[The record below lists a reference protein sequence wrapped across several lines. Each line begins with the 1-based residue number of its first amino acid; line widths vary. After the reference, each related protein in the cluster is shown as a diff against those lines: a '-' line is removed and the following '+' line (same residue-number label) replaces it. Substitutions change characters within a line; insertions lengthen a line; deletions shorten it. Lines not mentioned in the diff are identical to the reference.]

1 MTMTIHQ
8 AWVKIPT
15 KTTGIDGIDAI
26 DTIDAYEAYPLDLG
40 KSAPAIVVFQEV
52 FGVNSHIRSVV
63 DRLAEAGY
71 RAIAPALYQRTAPG
85 FEVGYSEADLALGR
99 QHKDLTTAPQ
109 LLSDIEQTIAYLKTE
124 SSEGQRGFGCI
135 GFCFGGHVAYLA
147 ATLPE
152 IKATASF
159 YGAGIP
165 TFTPGG
171 GEPTIQRTP
180 DIRGTFYG
188 FYGLAD
194 PLIPLEHIDQI
205 EQALEA
211 AQVPHRIFRYPE
223 AGHGFCCDQRSDY
236 QPTACTDAWAAVL
249 ELFQILY

>member
-1 MTMTIHQ
+1 MTIHQ

-15 KTTGIDGIDAI
+15 QSTAI
-26 DTIDAYEAYPLDLG
+26 DFIDAYEAYPLDAAT
-40 KSAPAIVVFQEV
+40 SAPAILVFQEV

-63 DRLAEAGY
+63 DRLAQSGY

-85 FEVGYSEADLALGR
+85 FEVGYTEADLALGR

-109 LLSDIEQTIAYLKTE
+109 LLSDIKDTIAYVKT
-124 SSEGQRGFGCI
+124 QRITGDTQGVGCI

-152 IKATASF
+152 IQVTASF

-180 DIRGTFYG
+180 EIRGTVYG

-194 PLIPLEHIDQI
+194 PLIPVEHIDQI
-205 EQALEA
+205 EQALQA
-211 AQVPHRIFRYPE
+211 AEVSHRIFRYPE

-236 QPTACTDAWAAVL
+236 HPTACADAWAKVL
-249 ELFQILY
+249 ELFRF